1 MNCPKCKSSSH
12 KKNGMAAGRQRYKCH

>member
-12 KKNGMAAGRQRYKCH
+12 KKNGMAAGRQRYKC